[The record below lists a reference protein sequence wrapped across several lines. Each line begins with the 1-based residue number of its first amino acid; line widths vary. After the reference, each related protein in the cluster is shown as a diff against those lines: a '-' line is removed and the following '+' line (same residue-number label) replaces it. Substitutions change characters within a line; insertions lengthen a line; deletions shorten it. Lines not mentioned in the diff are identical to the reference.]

1 MANTISVFLVED
13 NHDMAFFI
21 ESFIRKHPEF
31 LLLGSADTLAD
42 AQIAIAAQRP
52 DLVMLDNY
60 LPDGTGIDMMK
71 HLRATQPE
79 VDVIFITAANDI
91 ETIKAAI
98 RHGASDYLVKPFI
111 LERLEEA
118 LKNYLM
124 FNRKVAQKSH
134 LQQDEID
141 RVIRQSIP
149 HHVPAG
155 FTYPKGIDE
164 LTLNQVRAAFSG
176 EHTQHTADSLSDMIG
191 ISKSTA
197 RRYLE
202 YCKNIKLL
210 EAHIQHGT
218 VGRPQ
223 RFYRLAFN

>member
-1 MANTISVFLVED
+1 
-13 NHDMAFFI
+13 MAFFI

-42 AQIAIAAQRP
+42 ARIAIAAQKP

-118 LKNYLM
+118 LKKLPD
-124 FNRKVAQKSH
+124 VQQKSRP
-134 LQQDEID
+134 EIAPATRRD
-141 RVIRQSIP
+141 RPGHTSEHSTSCACRV
-149 HHVPAG
+149 
-155 FTYPKGIDE
+155 YLPK
-164 LTLNQVRAAFSG
+164 RY
-176 EHTQHTADSLSDMIG
+176 
-191 ISKSTA
+191 
-197 RRYLE
+197 RRVD
-202 YCKNIKLL
+202 
-210 EAHIQHGT
+210 A
-218 VGRPQ
+218 
-223 RFYRLAFN
+223 